1 MASGPAR
8 PEGWRQGLRQG
19 PEQPK
24 ERQGRKE
31 GAVTDDDTH
40 DTAAVPPGAFH
51 DPELSSAQPAATA
64 GWSHRHRD
72 VSGGWLRPTVF
83 GAVDGLVT
91 NAALIAGVGGGGA
104 SQRSIVLTGL
114 AGLVA
119 GAFSMGT
126 GEYVSVTNQNE
137 LVHAE
142 VAVERRMHAEFPAA
156 EQAELEETFRGYGA
170 DTDTAAKM
178 AAAVS
183 KDPAVALR
191 VHTREELGVDPHEL
205 PSALLAGGASLVSF
219 SVGALLP
226 LVPYLLGIPSL
237 VAAMV
242 IAGVALVAGGIVV
255 GRLTGR
261 PVVRSGSRQ
270 LLLGAVAVAVTFA
283 VGRLIGSP
291 AS

>member
-1 MASGPAR
+1 MSQLQGRSQHRGSSATIDVVTDAKGHEAAGTSRDDEAASGAA
-8 PEGWRQGLRQG
+8 EVG
-19 PEQPK
+19 
-24 ERQGRKE
+24 
-31 GAVTDDDTH
+31 
-40 DTAAVPPGAFH
+40 TAQA
-51 DPELSSAQPAATA
+51 DLTA
-64 GWSHRHRD
+64 WWSHRHRD

-104 SQRSIVLTGL
+104 SAHSTVLTGL

-137 LVHAE
+137 LVNAE
-142 VAVERRMHAEFPAA
+142 VAVEQRMHAEFPAA
-156 EQAELEETFRGYGA
+156 EQAELAETFRGYGA
-170 DTDTAAKM
+170 DADTAAKM

-183 KDPAVALR
+183 ADPALALR

-205 PSALLAGGASLVSF
+205 PSAFLAGGASLVAF

-226 LVPYLLGIPSL
+226 LLPYLVGAPSL
-237 VAAMV
+237 LAAMV
-242 IAGVALVAGGIVV
+242 ITAVALVLGGTVV

-261 PVVRSGSRQ
+261 PPVQSAARQ
-270 LLLGAVAVAVTFA
+270 LILGAVAVAVTFA
-283 VGRLIGSP
+283 VGRIIGHPVS
-291 AS
+291 